1 METNSIQTFKG
12 CYIMQ
17 QEDIGRFANTL
28 ADGFS
33 QYGLFKY
40 ICNGKYSHSKMET
53 FWAVSLTLLD
63 KDAICIADS
72 KEANSV
78 LIYIGPQSKEPGLM
92 EYIKAGGI
100 KMLFKLGIRSA
111 VKLLKFDIKAQEA
124 AKKYKNGNCGYLMAF
139 ATRLNKQGQHYGK
152 PLMNALLQHLNS
164 SGEECYLETLK
175 DGNVDLYKHFS
186 FELMEQMP
194 LGYGGLTLYAMSRH
208 RKEEQR
214 NY

>member
-1 METNSIQTFKG
+1 
-12 CYIMQ
+12 MQ

-111 VKLLKFDIKAQEA
+111 VKLLKFDIKAQET
-124 AKKYKNGNCGYLMAF
+124 AKKYKNDNCGYLMAF

-175 DGNVDLYKHFS
+175 DGNLDLYKHFS

-208 RKEEQR
+208 RKEE
-214 NY
+214 

>member
-1 METNSIQTFKG
+1 MEASSIPAFNG

-17 QEDIGRFANTL
+17 QEDIGRFASTL

-40 ICNGKYSHSKMET
+40 ICHGKYSHSKMET

-63 KDAICIADS
+63 NDAICIADS
-72 KEANSV
+72 KDANSV
-78 LIYIGPQSKEPGLM
+78 LIYIGPQSREPGIM

-100 KMLFKLGIRSA
+100 KMLLKLGIRSA
-111 VKLLKFDIKAQEA
+111 VKLLKFDIKAQEV
-124 AKKYKNGNCGYLMAF
+124 AKQYKNGNCGYLMAF

-152 PLMNALLQHLNS
+152 PLMNALLQHLNT
-164 SGEECYLETLK
+164 SGEGCYLETLK
-175 DGNVDLYKHFS
+175 DGNVDLYRHFS

-194 LGYGGLTLYAMSRH
+194 LGYGGLTLYAMSRPG
-208 RKEEQR
+208 KGK
-214 NY
+214 

>member
-17 QEDIGRFANTL
+17 KEDIGRFANTL

-111 VKLLKFDIKAQEA
+111 VKLLKFDIEAQEA

-214 NY
+214 IY